1 MAAVKPDKIREETY
15 DMIRNAIEKAYHITP
30 LGRSTDGLVYPNHL
44 DGEHI
49 VIKVIRKKKDYK
61 DSELKPILTYQEQIE
76 EYNKKKEVK
85 E

>member
-15 DMIRNAIEKAYHITP
+15 DMIRNAIEKLRGITP
-30 LGRSTDGLVYPNHL
+30 IGRAKEGLVYENHL

-49 VIKVIRKKKDYK
+49 VIKVIRKKNDYL
-61 DSELKPILTYQEQIE
+61 DSELKPILNYQEQIE